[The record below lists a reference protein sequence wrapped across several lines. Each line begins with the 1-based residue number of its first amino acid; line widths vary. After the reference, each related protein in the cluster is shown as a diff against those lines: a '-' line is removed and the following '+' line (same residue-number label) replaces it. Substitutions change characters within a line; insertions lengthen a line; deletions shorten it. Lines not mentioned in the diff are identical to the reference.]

1 MSAAYCDAEIF
12 DGPLRRC
19 GASLDLLAFSVMLH
33 LLVDTSVW
41 LDLAKRRDGQKWIEP
56 IHALTRPRQLEL
68 LVPGLVLDEFDRNR
82 PRAEDAVTAKI
93 RERFRLLRADIDAY
107 ADESRRPQWLEELT
121 LHIPLVSEMTLQNFS
136 AISDMLRSGRKLTP
150 TNLDLTRVIQRGLDK
165 KAPLHLNKN
174 SVADAL
180 LIELYSSA
188 VKRSR
193 AEADRYCFVTMNYQ
207 DFSAVNGDRR
217 QPHPDLADIF
227 ADGRTRYVYGLD
239 ELRLVLEEYFGDE
252 FTELSEGTEFFHE
265 EPRTFAEI
273 LEAEEEFFNKVWYV
287 RSIVM
292 EDDKPIPDD
301 IREGMLAARAR
312 IEAKYGRKELWKPI
326 GRGHEKAWQYG
337 YINGKLAAMR
347 WVLGSEW
354 DFLDT

>member
-1 MSAAYCDAEIF
+1 
-12 DGPLRRC
+12 
-19 GASLDLLAFSVMLH
+19 MLH

-41 LDLAKRRDGQKWIEP
+41 LDLAKRRDGPKWIVP
-56 IHALTRPRQLEL
+56 IADLTRQGRLEL
-68 LVPGLVLDEFDRNR
+68 LVPGVVLDEFDRNR
-82 PRAEDAVTAKI
+82 PRAEDAVTAQI
-93 RERFRLLRADIDAY
+93 RERFRLLRADVNAY

-121 LHIPLVSEMTLQNFS
+121 LHIPLVSEMTLQHFS

-150 TNLDLTRVIQRGLDK
+150 TNLDLARVVQRGLDK

-180 LIELYSSA
+180 LIELYSSV

-193 AEADRYCFVTMNYQ
+193 AKADRYCFVTMNYQ
-207 DFSAVNGDRR
+207 DFSVVNGDRR
-217 QPHPDLADIF
+217 LFHPDLSDIF
-227 ADGRTRYVYGLD
+227 EDDRTRYVYGLD

-252 FTELSEGTEFFHE
+252 FTELSEETEFFGE

-301 IREGMLAARAR
+301 IREGMLAARAK
-312 IEAKYGRKELWKPI
+312 IEEKYGRKELWKPI

>member
-1 MSAAYCDAEIF
+1 
-12 DGPLRRC
+12 
-19 GASLDLLAFSVMLH
+19 MLH

-41 LDLAKRRDGQKWIEP
+41 LDLAKRRDGQKWIVP
-56 IHALTRPRQLEL
+56 IRVLSHQRRLEL
-68 LVPGLVLDEFDRNR
+68 LVPGLIIDEFDRNR
-82 PRAEDAVTAKI
+82 PRAEDAVTAKV

-107 ADESRRPQWLEELT
+107 VDDSRRPQWLEEMT
-121 LHIPLVSEMTLQNFS
+121 LHIPLVSAMTLQNFS
-136 AISDMLRSGRKLTP
+136 EISDLLRAGKKLNP
-150 TNLDLTRVIQRGLDK
+150 TNLDLSRVVKRGLEK

-180 LIELYSSA
+180 LIELYSSV

-193 AEADRYCFVTMNYQ
+193 AKADRYCFVTMNYQ
-207 DFSAVNGDRR
+207 DFSVVNGDRR
-217 QPHPDLADIF
+217 QPHPDLVDVF
-227 ADGRTRYVYGLD
+227 TDDRTRYVYGVD
-239 ELRLVLEEYFGDE
+239 ELELVLEEHFGDE
-252 FTELSEGTEFFHE
+252 FTELSEETEFFRD
-265 EPRTFAEI
+265 EPRTLAEI
-273 LEAEEEFFNKVWYV
+273 LEAEEEFFDKVWYV

-337 YINGKLAAMR
+337 YLNGKLAAMR